1 MYLIV
6 CAEVKDLIK
15 RLCNTLIV
23 YVATTVVTFSLLIT
37 QANPVF
43 LQNNLLSKRL
53 FAYSLLNNFSNVIV
67 GVLLILIGYQIKG
80 NIKLIKK
87 YVYIYVVN
95 LLIFIG
101 LFLWTRSFT
110 IQNLYDVVLPITR
123 NTYPIVLGAI
133 SALLIKDKLKNWF
146 KKYKCSVILC
156 GYAIVFALPS
166 IFNKDIF
173 GIGNG
178 NNAITA
184 FLLVTLGIVFSNV
197 EVDKL
202 HIDKKVI
209 IILSMG
215 VMLNIILAFSMPF
228 ISWRIHGD
236 FSTAYRFNVLTSIS
250 VVAMSIVIFIVG
262 QRLKI
267 NIKIPE
273 YTGLLALLVYSN
285 NFITEKIV
293 NGGIS
298 LKVLLF
304 RSCIIS
310 IVVVVLGWLLARIDE
325 KEHILEKKLSL
336 NNEKTIV
343 PWISETIV
351 KMVNYIKNHKHN
363 LINIVI
369 LYTLAYC
376 SFIFMSPH
384 FTSPHMDG
392 DKYTSIF
399 FFAFFVKQH
408 MMILTLLLYYL
419 IYRFFYGIT
428 NKFWLSS
435 IITYVAVTIAIV
447 ADAIKIYYRSEP
459 ILPTEVTMVSA
470 YGDILEMI
478 PQIILWITII
488 GIIILTGIIIFCEIK
503 FPQEKLNWKSRL
515 LGILLAIVIFG
526 SSTRINHGNSIVN
539 AWLSSYGNEPTF
551 WNQEYGAQYNGAI
564 QQFLNNIDTSIME
577 SNSNYS
583 RKRVNKLVGK
593 YKKQAEK
600 INKGR
605 TNNLSTQTIVFNL
618 SESLANPNRLKEIEL
633 SQNPLSYIDS
643 VKKITTSGLMISSG
657 LGGGTANMEYMTLTG
672 LPVSNFSPTI
682 ATPYTQVVPE
692 SEQTLTINGYFKK
705 STEIYPYNGSFY
717 SRKVVYQKFGFQR
730 FMYLGSK
737 YKIKHKMKIGTNPYL
752 SDETA
757 YQNTLDVINS
767 YKNGQF
773 INLVTMQNHLP
784 YSDYYDNSEDYQV
797 SGDMDDG
804 EKNTI
809 SNYSAG
815 LSYTDKSV
823 QKFIEQID
831 KINKPIT
838 LVFYGDHLPG
848 IYSNI
853 DGNSLEARETD
864 YFIYSNKYAR
874 QHGAKDLKHVK
885 YVSPIDFIALTAEQT
900 NSKVSPYYALL
911 TEIQKELPTIKV
923 YAYNNGKNPVF
934 VNKKGKTIKYK
945 QLTKKQKR
953 LYDDLK
959 LVQYDL
965 TTGNQY
971 LYKTKFFK
979 IK

>member
-1 MYLIV
+1 M
-6 CAEVKDLIK
+6 
-15 RLCNTLIV
+15 
-23 YVATTVVTFSLLIT
+23 
-37 QANPVF
+37 
-43 LQNNLLSKRL
+43 
-53 FAYSLLNNFSNVIV
+53 
-67 GVLLILIGYQIKG
+67 
-80 NIKLIKK
+80 
-87 YVYIYVVN
+87 
-95 LLIFIG
+95 
-101 LFLWTRSFT
+101 
-110 IQNLYDVVLPITR
+110 
-123 NTYPIVLGAI
+123 
-133 SALLIKDKLKNWF
+133 
-146 KKYKCSVILC
+146 
-156 GYAIVFALPS
+156 
-166 IFNKDIF
+166 
-173 GIGNG
+173 
-178 NNAITA
+178 
-184 FLLVTLGIVFSNV
+184 
-197 EVDKL
+197 
-202 HIDKKVI
+202 
-209 IILSMG
+209 SMG
-215 VMLNIILAFSMPF
+215 VILNVVLALSMPY
-228 ISWRIHGD
+228 ISLKAHGD

-250 VVAMSIVIFIVG
+250 VVVMAIVLFIVG

-267 NIKIPE
+267 YVKIPE
-273 YTGLLALLVYSN
+273 YIGLLVLLTYSN
-285 NFITEKIV
+285 NFIIEKIV
-293 NGGIS
+293 NGSIS

-304 RSCIIS
+304 KSCIVS
-310 IVVVVLGWLLARIDE
+310 IIVVVLGWLLAKID
-325 KEHILEKKLSL
+325 KREHILERKLSL
-336 NNEKTIV
+336 NDGKTIV
-343 PWISETIV
+343 PWISETIM
-351 KMVNYIKNHKHN
+351 KMINYIKNHKHN

-435 IITYVAVTIAIV
+435 IITYTAVTIAIV
-447 ADAIKIYYRSEP
+447 ADTIKIYYRSEP

-478 PQIILWITII
+478 PQIILWIAII
-488 GIIILTGIIIFCEIK
+488 GIIILTGVILFCEVK
-503 FPQEKLNWKSRL
+503 FPQEKLSWKPRL
-515 LGILLAIVIFG
+515 LGILLAIVVFG

-564 QQFLNNIDTSIME
+564 QQFLNNIDTNIME
-577 SNSNYS
+577 NNSNYS
-583 RKRVNKLVGK
+583 RKRVNKLVEK

-618 SESLANPNRLKEIEL
+618 SESLANPNRLKEVEL

-643 VKKITTSGLMISSG
+643 VKRNTTSGLMISSG

-682 ATPYTQVVPE
+682 ATPYTQVVPN
-692 SEQTLTINGYFKK
+692 SNQTLTINNYFKK
-705 STEIYPYNGSFY
+705 STAIHPYRGSFY
-717 SRKVVYQKFGFQR
+717 SREVVYKKFGFQK
-730 FMYLGSK
+730 FMYLGGK
-737 YKIKHKMKIGTNPYL
+737 YKLKHKMKIGTNPYL

-757 YQNTLDVINS
+757 YRNTLDVINS

-784 YSDYYDNSEDYQV
+784 YSDYYDNSGDYQV
-797 SGDMDDG
+797 SGDVDDG
-804 EKNTI
+804 EKYNI

-815 LSYTDKSV
+815 LSYTDKAV

-831 KINKPIT
+831 RINKPIT

-874 QHGAKDLKHVK
+874 QHGAKNLKHVK

-953 LYDDLK
+953 LYNDLK

-965 TTGNQY
+965 TAGNQY
-971 LYKTKFFK
+971 LYKTKFFI
-979 IK
+979 IKSIIL

>member
-1 MYLIV
+1 M
-6 CAEVKDLIK
+6 IK
-15 RLCNTLIV
+15 KLCNALVAYVSMVIV
-23 YVATTVVTFSLLIT
+23 IFSLLIA
-37 QANPVF
+37 QANPTF

-87 YVYIYVVN
+87 YIYIYVVN

-110 IQNLYDVVLPITR
+110 IQNLYDAVLPITR
-123 NTYPIVLGAI
+123 NTYPVVLGVI

-146 KKYKCSVILC
+146 KKYKFSVILG
-156 GYAIVFALPS
+156 GYAIVFTLPS

-173 GIGNG
+173 GLGNG
-178 NNAITA
+178 NNIIIA
-184 FLLVTLGIVFSNV
+184 FSLVALGIACSNV
-197 EVDKL
+197 KIDKL

-209 IILSMG
+209 TLMSMG
-215 VMLNIILAFSMPF
+215 VILNVVLALSMPY
-228 ISWRIHGD
+228 ISLKAHGD

-250 VVAMSIVIFIVG
+250 VVVMAIVLFIVG

-267 NIKIPE
+267 YVKIPE
-273 YTGLLALLVYSN
+273 YIGLLVLLTYSN
-285 NFITEKIV
+285 NFIIEKIV
-293 NGGIS
+293 NGSIS

-304 RSCIIS
+304 KSCIVS
-310 IVVVVLGWLLARIDE
+310 IIVVVLGWLLAKID
-325 KEHILEKKLSL
+325 KREHILERKLSL
-336 NNEKTIV
+336 NDGKTIV
-343 PWISETIV
+343 PWISETIM
-351 KMVNYIKNHKHN
+351 KMINYIKNHKHN

-435 IITYVAVTIAIV
+435 IITYTAVTIAIV

-478 PQIILWITII
+478 PQIILWIAII
-488 GIIILTGIIIFCEIK
+488 GIIILTGVIIFCEVK
-503 FPQEKLNWKSRL
+503 FPQEKLSWKPRL
-515 LGILLAIVIFG
+515 LGILLAIVVFG

-564 QQFLNNIDTSIME
+564 QQFLNNIDTNIME
-577 SNSNYS
+577 NNSNYS
-583 RKRVNKLVGK
+583 RKRVNKLVEK

-618 SESLANPNRLKEIEL
+618 SESLANPNRLKEVEL

-643 VKKITTSGLMISSG
+643 VKRNTTSGLMISSG

-682 ATPYTQVVPE
+682 ATPYTQVVPN
-692 SEQTLTINGYFKK
+692 SNQTLTINNYFKK
-705 STEIYPYNGSFY
+705 STAIHPYRGSFY
-717 SRKVVYQKFGFQR
+717 SREVVYKKFGFQK
-730 FMYLGSK
+730 FMYLGGK
-737 YKIKHKMKIGTNPYL
+737 YKLKHKMKIGTNPYL

-757 YQNTLDVINS
+757 YRNTLDVINS

-784 YSDYYDNSEDYQV
+784 YSDYYDNSGDYQV
-797 SGDMDDG
+797 SGDVDDG
-804 EKNTI
+804 EKYNI

-815 LSYTDKSV
+815 LSYTDKAV

-831 KINKPIT
+831 RINKPIT

-874 QHGAKDLKHVK
+874 QHGAKNLKHVK

-953 LYDDLK
+953 LYNDLK

-965 TTGNQY
+965 TAGNQY
-971 LYKTKFFK
+971 LYKTKFFI
-979 IK
+979 IKSVIL

>member
-1 MYLIV
+1 M
-6 CAEVKDLIK
+6 IK
-15 RLCNTLIV
+15 KLCNALVAYVSMVIV
-23 YVATTVVTFSLLIT
+23 IFSLLIA
-37 QANPVF
+37 QANPTF

-87 YVYIYVVN
+87 YIYIYVVN

-110 IQNLYDVVLPITR
+110 IQNLYDAVLPITR
-123 NTYPIVLGAI
+123 NTYPVVLGVI

-146 KKYKCSVILC
+146 KKYKFSVILG
-156 GYAIVFALPS
+156 GYAIVFTLPS

-173 GIGNG
+173 GLGNG
-178 NNAITA
+178 NNIIIA
-184 FLLVTLGIVFSNV
+184 FSLVALGIACSNV
-197 EVDKL
+197 KIDKL

-209 IILSMG
+209 TLMSMG
-215 VMLNIILAFSMPF
+215 VILNVVLALSMPY
-228 ISWRIHGD
+228 ISLKAHGD

-250 VVAMSIVIFIVG
+250 VVVMAIVLFIVG

-267 NIKIPE
+267 YVKIPE
-273 YTGLLALLVYSN
+273 YIGLLVLLTYSN
-285 NFITEKIV
+285 NFIIEKIV
-293 NGGIS
+293 NGSIS

-304 RSCIIS
+304 KSCIVS
-310 IVVVVLGWLLARIDE
+310 IIVVVLGWLLAKID
-325 KEHILEKKLSL
+325 KREHILERKLSL
-336 NNEKTIV
+336 NDGKTIV
-343 PWISETIV
+343 PWISETIM
-351 KMVNYIKNHKHN
+351 KMINYIKNHKHN

-435 IITYVAVTIAIV
+435 IITYTAVTIAIV

-478 PQIILWITII
+478 PQIILWIAII
-488 GIIILTGIIIFCEIK
+488 GIIILTGVILFCEVK
-503 FPQEKLNWKSRL
+503 FPQEKLSWKPRL
-515 LGILLAIVIFG
+515 LGILLAIVVFG

-564 QQFLNNIDTSIME
+564 QQFLNNIDTNIME
-577 SNSNYS
+577 NNSNYS
-583 RKRVNKLVGK
+583 RKRVNKLVEK

-618 SESLANPNRLKEIEL
+618 SESLANPNRLKEVEL

-643 VKKITTSGLMISSG
+643 VKRNTTSGLMISSG

-682 ATPYTQVVPE
+682 ATPYTQVVPN
-692 SEQTLTINGYFKK
+692 SNQTLTINNYFKK
-705 STEIYPYNGSFY
+705 STAIHPYRGSFY
-717 SRKVVYQKFGFQR
+717 SREVVYKKFGFQK
-730 FMYLGSK
+730 FMYLGGK
-737 YKIKHKMKIGTNPYL
+737 YKLKHKMKIGTNPYL

-757 YQNTLDVINS
+757 YRNTLDVINS

-773 INLVTMQNHLP
+773 INLVTMQNHLS
-784 YSDYYDNSEDYQV
+784 YSDYYDNSGDYQV
-797 SGDMDDG
+797 SGDVDDG
-804 EKNTI
+804 EKYNI

-815 LSYTDKSV
+815 LSYTDKAV

-831 KINKPIT
+831 RINKPIT

-874 QHGAKDLKHVK
+874 QHGAKNLKHVK

-953 LYDDLK
+953 LYNDLK

-965 TTGNQY
+965 TAGNQY
-971 LYKTKFFK
+971 LYKTKFFI
-979 IK
+979 IKSVIL

>member
-1 MYLIV
+1 M
-6 CAEVKDLIK
+6 IK
-15 RLCNTLIV
+15 KLCNALVAYVSMVIV
-23 YVATTVVTFSLLIT
+23 IFSLLIA
-37 QANPVF
+37 QANPTF

-53 FAYSLLNNFSNVIV
+53 FVYSLLNNFSNVIV

-87 YVYIYVVN
+87 YIYIYVVN

-110 IQNLYDVVLPITR
+110 IQNLYDAVLPITR
-123 NTYPIVLGAI
+123 NTYPVVLGVI

-146 KKYKCSVILC
+146 KKYKFSVILG
-156 GYAIVFALPS
+156 GYAIVFTLPS

-173 GIGNG
+173 GLGNG
-178 NNAITA
+178 NNIIIA
-184 FLLVTLGIVFSNV
+184 FSLVALGIACSNV
-197 EVDKL
+197 KIDKL
-202 HIDKKVI
+202 HIDKKI
-209 IILSMG
+209 ITLMSMG
-215 VMLNIILAFSMPF
+215 VILNVVLALSMPY
-228 ISWRIHGD
+228 ISLKAHGD

-250 VVAMSIVIFIVG
+250 VVVMAIVLFIVG

-267 NIKIPE
+267 YVKTPE
-273 YTGLLALLVYSN
+273 YIGLLVLLTYSN
-285 NFITEKIV
+285 NFIIEKIV
-293 NGGIS
+293 NGSIS

-304 RSCIIS
+304 KSCIVS
-310 IVVVVLGWLLARIDE
+310 IIVVVLGWLLAKID
-325 KEHILEKKLSL
+325 KREHILERKLSL
-336 NNEKTIV
+336 NDGKTIV
-343 PWISETIV
+343 PWISETIM
-351 KMVNYIKNHKHN
+351 KMINYIKNHKHN

-435 IITYVAVTIAIV
+435 IITYTAVTIAIV

-478 PQIILWITII
+478 PQIILWIAII
-488 GIIILTGIIIFCEIK
+488 GIIILTGVILFCEVK
-503 FPQEKLNWKSRL
+503 FPQEKLSWKPRL
-515 LGILLAIVIFG
+515 LGILLAIVVFG

-564 QQFLNNIDTSIME
+564 QQFLNNIDTNIME
-577 SNSNYS
+577 NNSNYS
-583 RKRVNKLVGK
+583 RKRVNKLVEK

-618 SESLANPNRLKEIEL
+618 SESLANPNRLKEVEL

-643 VKKITTSGLMISSG
+643 VKRNTTSGLMISSG

-682 ATPYTQVVPE
+682 ATPYTQVVPN
-692 SEQTLTINGYFKK
+692 SNQTLTINNYFKK
-705 STEIYPYNGSFY
+705 STAIHPYRGSFY
-717 SRKVVYQKFGFQR
+717 SREVVYKKFGFQK
-730 FMYLGSK
+730 FMYLGGN
-737 YKIKHKMKIGTNPYL
+737 YKLKHKMKIGTNPYL

-757 YQNTLDVINS
+757 YRNTLDVINS

-784 YSDYYDNSEDYQV
+784 YSDYYDNSGDYQV
-797 SGDMDDG
+797 SGDVDDG
-804 EKNTI
+804 EKYNI

-815 LSYTDKSV
+815 LSYTDKAV

-831 KINKPIT
+831 RINKPIT

-874 QHGAKDLKHVK
+874 QHGAKNLKHVK

-953 LYDDLK
+953 LYNDLK

-965 TTGNQY
+965 TARNQY
-971 LYKTKFFK
+971 LYKTKFFNVNK
-979 IK
+979 

>member
-1 MYLIV
+1 MYD
-6 CAEVKDLIK
+6 A
-15 RLCNTLIV
+15 
-23 YVATTVVTFSLLIT
+23 
-37 QANPVF
+37 
-43 LQNNLLSKRL
+43 
-53 FAYSLLNNFSNVIV
+53 
-67 GVLLILIGYQIKG
+67 
-80 NIKLIKK
+80 
-87 YVYIYVVN
+87 
-95 LLIFIG
+95 
-101 LFLWTRSFT
+101 
-110 IQNLYDVVLPITR
+110 VLPITR
-123 NTYPIVLGAI
+123 NTYPVVLGVI

-146 KKYKCSVILC
+146 KKYKFSVILG
-156 GYAIVFALPS
+156 GYAIVFTLPS

-173 GIGNG
+173 GLGNG
-178 NNAITA
+178 NNIIIA
-184 FLLVTLGIVFSNV
+184 FSLVALGIACSNV
-197 EVDKL
+197 KIDKL
-202 HIDKKVI
+202 NIDKKVI
-209 IILSMG
+209 TLMSMG
-215 VMLNIILAFSMPF
+215 VILNVVLALSMPY
-228 ISWRIHGD
+228 ISLKAHGD

-250 VVAMSIVIFIVG
+250 VVVMAIVLFIVG

-267 NIKIPE
+267 YVKTPE
-273 YTGLLALLVYSN
+273 YIGLLVLLTYSN
-285 NFITEKIV
+285 NFIIEKIV
-293 NGGIS
+293 NGSIS

-304 RSCIIS
+304 KSCIVS
-310 IVVVVLGWLLARIDE
+310 IIVVVLGWLLAKID
-325 KEHILEKKLSL
+325 KREHILERKLSL
-336 NNEKTIV
+336 NDGKTIV
-343 PWISETIV
+343 PWISETIM
-351 KMVNYIKNHKHN
+351 KMINYIKNHKHN

-435 IITYVAVTIAIV
+435 IITYTAVTIAIV

-478 PQIILWITII
+478 PQIILWIAII
-488 GIIILTGIIIFCEIK
+488 GIIILTGVIIFCEVK
-503 FPQEKLNWKSRL
+503 FPQEKLSWKPRL
-515 LGILLAIVIFG
+515 LGILLAIVVFG

-564 QQFLNNIDTSIME
+564 QQFLNNIDTNIME
-577 SNSNYS
+577 NNSNYS
-583 RKRVNKLVGK
+583 RKRVNKLVEK

-618 SESLANPNRLKEIEL
+618 SESLANPNRLKEVEL

-643 VKKITTSGLMISSG
+643 VKRNTTSGLMISSG

-682 ATPYTQVVPE
+682 ATPYTQVVPN
-692 SEQTLTINGYFKK
+692 SNQTLTINNYFKK
-705 STEIYPYNGSFY
+705 STAIHPYRGSFY
-717 SRKVVYQKFGFQR
+717 SREVVYKKFGFQK
-730 FMYLGSK
+730 FMYLGGK
-737 YKIKHKMKIGTNPYL
+737 YKLKHKMKIGTNPYL

-757 YQNTLDVINS
+757 YRNTLDVINS

-784 YSDYYDNSEDYQV
+784 YSDYYDNSGDYQV
-797 SGDMDDG
+797 SGDVDDG
-804 EKNTI
+804 EKYNI

-815 LSYTDKSV
+815 LSYTDKAV

-831 KINKPIT
+831 RINKPIT

-848 IYSNI
+848 I
-853 DGNSLEARETD
+853 
-864 YFIYSNKYAR
+864 
-874 QHGAKDLKHVK
+874 
-885 YVSPIDFIALTAEQT
+885 
-900 NSKVSPYYALL
+900 
-911 TEIQKELPTIKV
+911 
-923 YAYNNGKNPVF
+923 
-934 VNKKGKTIKYK
+934 
-945 QLTKKQKR
+945 
-953 LYDDLK
+953 
-959 LVQYDL
+959 
-965 TTGNQY
+965 
-971 LYKTKFFK
+971 
-979 IK
+979 

>member
-1 MYLIV
+1 M
-6 CAEVKDLIK
+6 
-15 RLCNTLIV
+15 
-23 YVATTVVTFSLLIT
+23 
-37 QANPVF
+37 
-43 LQNNLLSKRL
+43 
-53 FAYSLLNNFSNVIV
+53 
-67 GVLLILIGYQIKG
+67 
-80 NIKLIKK
+80 
-87 YVYIYVVN
+87 
-95 LLIFIG
+95 
-101 LFLWTRSFT
+101 WTRSFT
-110 IQNLYDVVLPITR
+110 IQNLYDAVLPITR
-123 NTYPIVLGAI
+123 NTYPVVLGVI

-146 KKYKCSVILC
+146 KKYKFSVILG
-156 GYAIVFALPS
+156 GYAIVFTLPS

-173 GIGNG
+173 GLGNG
-178 NNAITA
+178 NNIITA
-184 FLLVTLGIVFSNV
+184 FSLVALGIACSNV
-197 EVDKL
+197 KIDKL

-209 IILSMG
+209 TLMSMG
-215 VMLNIILAFSMPF
+215 VILNVVLALSMPY
-228 ISWRIHGD
+228 ISLKAHGD

-250 VVAMSIVIFIVG
+250 VVVMAIVLFIVG

-267 NIKIPE
+267 YVKTPE
-273 YTGLLALLVYSN
+273 YIGLLVLLTYSN
-285 NFITEKIV
+285 NFIIEKIV
-293 NGGIS
+293 NGSIS

-304 RSCIIS
+304 KSCTVSIIA
-310 IVVVVLGWLLARIDE
+310 VVLGWLLAKID
-325 KEHILEKKLSL
+325 KREHILERKLSL
-336 NNEKTIV
+336 NDGKTIV
-343 PWISETIV
+343 PWISETIM
-351 KMVNYIKNHKHN
+351 KMINYIKNHKHN
-363 LINIVI
+363 LMNIVI

-435 IITYVAVTIAIV
+435 IITYTAVTIAIV

-478 PQIILWITII
+478 PQIILWIAII
-488 GIIILTGIIIFCEIK
+488 GIIILTGVIIFCEVK
-503 FPQEKLNWKSRL
+503 FPQEKLSWKPRL
-515 LGILLAIVIFG
+515 LGILLAIVVFG

-564 QQFLNNIDTSIME
+564 QQFLNNIDTNIME
-577 SNSNYS
+577 NNSNYS
-583 RKRVNKLVGK
+583 RKRVNKLVEK

-618 SESLANPNRLKEIEL
+618 SESLANPNRLKEVEL

-643 VKKITTSGLMISSG
+643 VKRNTTSGLMISSG

-682 ATPYTQVVPE
+682 ATPYTQVVPN
-692 SEQTLTINGYFKK
+692 SNQTLTINNYFKK
-705 STEIYPYNGSFY
+705 STAIHPYRGSFY
-717 SRKVVYQKFGFQR
+717 SREVVYKKFGFQK
-730 FMYLGSK
+730 FMYLGGK
-737 YKIKHKMKIGTNPYL
+737 YKLKHKMKIGTNPYL

-757 YQNTLDVINS
+757 YRNTLDVINS

-784 YSDYYDNSEDYQV
+784 YSDYYDNSGDYQV
-797 SGDMDDG
+797 SGNMDDD
-804 EKNTI
+804 EKNNI

-815 LSYTDKSV
+815 ISYTDKAV

-831 KINKPIT
+831 EIDKSIT
-838 LVFYGDHLPG
+838 VVFYGDHLPG

-874 QHGAKDLKHVK
+874 QHGAKNLKHVK

-953 LYDDLK
+953 LYNDLK

-965 TTGNQY
+965 TAGNQY
-971 LYKTKFFK
+971 LYKTKFFNVNK
-979 IK
+979 

>member
-1 MYLIV
+1 M
-6 CAEVKDLIK
+6 IK

-110 IQNLYDVVLPITR
+110 IQNLYDAVLPITR
-123 NTYPIVLGAI
+123 NTCPIVLGAI

-250 VVAMSIVIFIVG
+250 VVAMSVVIFIVG
-262 QRLKI
+262 QRLKL

-273 YTGLLALLVYSN
+273 YTGLLVLLAYSN
-285 NFITEKIV
+285 NFIVEKTV
-293 NGGIS
+293 NGSTS

-304 RSCIIS
+304 KSCIVSI
-310 IVVVVLGWLLARIDE
+310 IVVALGWLLSKID
-325 KEHILEKKLSL
+325 KKDLALEKSL
-336 NNEKTIV
+336 LLDDSKSINACARSLKPYIVANIKKYRFSVMNIIILYILAYMSFILMSPDFSAPHLGKDHTNIFFYTFFVRQHMLILNTILFYLLYRFIYGIIGRF
-343 PWISETIV
+343 WIS
-351 KMVNYIKNHKHN
+351 
-363 LINIVI
+363 VI
-369 LYTLAYC
+369 L
-376 SFIFMSPH
+376 
-384 FTSPHMDG
+384 
-392 DKYTSIF
+392 
-399 FFAFFVKQH
+399 
-408 MMILTLLLYYL
+408 
-419 IYRFFYGIT
+419 
-428 NKFWLSS
+428 N
-435 IITYVAVTIAIV
+435 YVVIAVAIV
-447 ADAIKIYYRSEP
+447 ADAIKIHYRTEP
-459 ILPTEVTMVSA
+459 ILPAEVTMVSA
-470 YGDILEMI
+470 YGDILSMV
-478 PQIILWITII
+478 PQFILWIT
-488 GIIILTGIIIFCEIK
+488 
-503 FPQEKLNWKSRL
+503 
-515 LGILLAIVIFG
+515 AIVIITLICIIIYCERRLPQNRVKWKFRVLGIALAVLVYG
-526 SSTRINHGNSIVN
+526 SSTRINHGGSIVGDFLN
-539 AWLSSYGNEPTF
+539 SYGNLPTF
-551 WNQEYGAQYNGAI
+551 ENQEQGAQQNGAL
-564 QQFLNNIDTSIME
+564 QQFLNNIDVTIMKKE
-577 SNSNYS
+577 TDYS
-583 RKRVNKLVGK
+583 KKKVDKLARKYSKL
-593 YKKQAEK
+593 ANE
-600 INKGR
+600 INVTR
-605 TNNLSTQTIVFNL
+605 DNNLSTQTVIFNL

-633 SQNPLSYIDS
+633 SQDPLSYIDS
-643 VKKITTSGLMISSG
+643 VKENTTSGLMISSG

-692 SEQTLTINGYFKK
+692 SKQTLTINRYFKK
-705 STEIYPYNGSFY
+705 STAIHPYNGSFY
-717 SRKVVYQKFGFQR
+717 SRKAVYQKFGFQR

-737 YKIKHKMKIGTNPYL
+737 YKINHKMKIGSNPYL

-757 YQNTLDVINS
+757 YRNTLDVINS

-784 YSDYYDNSEDYQV
+784 YSDYYDNSEDYQI
-797 SGDMDDG
+797 SGDMDDN
-804 EKNTI
+804 EKNII

-815 LSYTDKSV
+815 LSYTDKAV

-831 KINKPIT
+831 KINKSIT

-848 IYSNI
+848 IYSNV
-853 DGNSLEARETD
+853 DENTLEARETD

-874 QHGAKDLKHVK
+874 QHGAKNLKHVK
-885 YVSPIDFIALTAEQT
+885 YVSLM
-900 NSKVSPYYALL
+900 
-911 TEIQKELPTIKV
+911 
-923 YAYNNGKNPVF
+923 
-934 VNKKGKTIKYK
+934 
-945 QLTKKQKR
+945 
-953 LYDDLK
+953 K
-959 LVQYDL
+959 LGRKLGILIPRGMPSSY
-965 TTGNQY
+965 
-971 LYKTKFFK
+971 
-979 IK
+979 

>member
-1 MYLIV
+1 MI
-6 CAEVKDLIK
+6 C
-15 RLCNTLIV
+15 
-23 YVATTVVTFSLLIT
+23 VAMVIVTFSLLIA
-37 QANPVF
+37 QANPTF
-43 LQNNLLSKRL
+43 LQSNLLSKRL
-53 FAYSLLNNFSNVIV
+53 FAYSLLNNFSNVII

-110 IQNLYDVVLPITR
+110 IQNLYDAVLPITR
-123 NTYPIVLGAI
+123 NTYPVVLGAI

-146 KKYKCSVILC
+146 KKYKFSVILG
-156 GYAIVFALPS
+156 GYAIVFTLPS

-173 GIGNG
+173 GLGNG
-178 NNAITA
+178 NNIITA
-184 FLLVTLGIVFSNV
+184 FSLVSLGIACSNV
-197 EVDKL
+197 EINKL
-202 HIDKKVI
+202 HIDKKAITLMSIGI
-209 IILSMG
+209 IVNVVLALSM
-215 VMLNIILAFSMPF
+215 PY
-228 ISWRIHGD
+228 ISLKVHGD

-267 NIKIPE
+267 NIEISE

-285 NFITEKIV
+285 NFIIEKIV

-304 RSCIIS
+304 KSCIVS
-310 IVVVVLGWLLARIDE
+310 IIVVVLGWLLVKIDE
-325 KEHILEKKLSL
+325 REYILEKKLSL

-363 LINIVI
+363 LMNIVI

-435 IITYVAVTIAIV
+435 IITYTAVTIAIV

-478 PQIILWITII
+478 PQIILWIAII
-488 GIIILTGIIIFCEIK
+488 GIIILTGVIIFCEIK
-503 FPQEKLNWKSRL
+503 FPQEKLSWKPRL
-515 LGILLAIVIFG
+515 LGILLAIVVFA
-526 SSTRINHGNSIVN
+526 SSTQINHGNSIVN

-682 ATPYTQVVPE
+682 ATPYTQVVPK
-692 SEQTLTINGYFKK
+692 SNQTLTISNYFKK
-705 STEIYPYNGSFY
+705 STAIHPYRGSFY
-717 SRKVVYQKFGFQR
+717 SREVVYKKFGFQK

-737 YKIKHKMKIGTNPYL
+737 YKINHKMKIGTNPYL

-797 SGDMDDG
+797 SGDVDDG

-815 LSYTDKSV
+815 LSYTDKAV

-831 KINKPIT
+831 QINKAIT

-874 QHGAKDLKHVK
+874 QHGAKNLKHVK

-934 VNKKGKTIKYK
+934 VDKKGKTIKYK
-945 QLTKKQKR
+945 QLTRKQKR
-953 LYDDLK
+953 LYNDLK

-971 LYKTKFFK
+971 LYKTKFFNVVK
-979 IK
+979 

>member
-1 MYLIV
+1 M
-6 CAEVKDLIK
+6 IK
-15 RLCNTLIV
+15 KLCNALVAYVSMVIV
-23 YVATTVVTFSLLIT
+23 IFSLLIA
-37 QANPVF
+37 QANPTF

-87 YVYIYVVN
+87 YIYIYVVN

-110 IQNLYDVVLPITR
+110 IQNLYDAVLPITR
-123 NTYPIVLGAI
+123 NTYPVVLGVI

-146 KKYKCSVILC
+146 KKYKFSVILG
-156 GYAIVFALPS
+156 GYAIVFTLPS

-173 GIGNG
+173 GLGNG
-178 NNAITA
+178 NNIIIA
-184 FLLVTLGIVFSNV
+184 FSLVALGIACSNV
-197 EVDKL
+197 KIDKL
-202 HIDKKVI
+202 NIDKKVI
-209 IILSMG
+209 TLMSMG
-215 VMLNIILAFSMPF
+215 VILNVVLALSMPY
-228 ISWRIHGD
+228 ISLKAHGD

-250 VVAMSIVIFIVG
+250 VVVMAIVLFIVG

-267 NIKIPE
+267 YVKTPE
-273 YTGLLALLVYSN
+273 YIGLLVLLTYSN
-285 NFITEKIV
+285 NFIIEKIV
-293 NGGIS
+293 NGSIS

-304 RSCIIS
+304 KSCIVS
-310 IVVVVLGWLLARIDE
+310 IIVVVLGWLLAKID
-325 KEHILEKKLSL
+325 KREHILERKLSL
-336 NNEKTIV
+336 NDGKTIV
-343 PWISETIV
+343 PWISETIM
-351 KMVNYIKNHKHN
+351 KMINYIKNHKHN

-435 IITYVAVTIAIV
+435 IITYTAVTIAIV

-478 PQIILWITII
+478 PQIILWIAII
-488 GIIILTGIIIFCEIK
+488 GIIILTGVIIFCEVK
-503 FPQEKLNWKSRL
+503 FPQEKLSWKPRL
-515 LGILLAIVIFG
+515 LGILLAIVVFG

-564 QQFLNNIDTSIME
+564 QQFLNNIDTNIME
-577 SNSNYS
+577 NNSNYS
-583 RKRVNKLVGK
+583 RKRVNKLVEK

-618 SESLANPNRLKEIEL
+618 SESLANPNRLKEVEL

-643 VKKITTSGLMISSG
+643 VKRNTTSGLMISLG

-682 ATPYTQVVPE
+682 ATPYTQVVPN
-692 SEQTLTINGYFKK
+692 SNQTLTINNYFKK
-705 STEIYPYNGSFY
+705 STAIHPYRGSFY
-717 SRKVVYQKFGFQR
+717 SREVVYKKFGFQK
-730 FMYLGSK
+730 FMYLGGK
-737 YKIKHKMKIGTNPYL
+737 YKLKHKMKIETNPYL

-757 YQNTLDVINS
+757 YRNTLDVINS

-784 YSDYYDNSEDYQV
+784 YSDYYDNSGDYQV
-797 SGDMDDG
+797 SGDVDDG
-804 EKNTI
+804 EKYNI

-815 LSYTDKSV
+815 LSYTDKAV

-831 KINKPIT
+831 RINKPIT

-848 IYSNI
+848 I
-853 DGNSLEARETD
+853 
-864 YFIYSNKYAR
+864 
-874 QHGAKDLKHVK
+874 
-885 YVSPIDFIALTAEQT
+885 
-900 NSKVSPYYALL
+900 
-911 TEIQKELPTIKV
+911 
-923 YAYNNGKNPVF
+923 
-934 VNKKGKTIKYK
+934 
-945 QLTKKQKR
+945 
-953 LYDDLK
+953 
-959 LVQYDL
+959 
-965 TTGNQY
+965 
-971 LYKTKFFK
+971 
-979 IK
+979 

>member
-1 MYLIV
+1 M
-6 CAEVKDLIK
+6 IK
-15 RLCNTLIV
+15 KLCNALVAYVSMVIV
-23 YVATTVVTFSLLIT
+23 IFSLLIA
-37 QANPVF
+37 QANPTF

-87 YVYIYVVN
+87 YIYIYVVN

-110 IQNLYDVVLPITR
+110 IQNLYDAVLPITR
-123 NTYPIVLGAI
+123 NTYPVVLGVI

-146 KKYKCSVILC
+146 KKYKFSVILG
-156 GYAIVFALPS
+156 GYAIVFTLPS

-173 GIGNG
+173 GLGNG
-178 NNAITA
+178 NNIIIA
-184 FLLVTLGIVFSNV
+184 FSLVALGIACSNV
-197 EVDKL
+197 KIDKL

-209 IILSMG
+209 TLMSMG
-215 VMLNIILAFSMPF
+215 VILNVVLALSMPY
-228 ISWRIHGD
+228 ISLKAHGD

-250 VVAMSIVIFIVG
+250 VVVMAIVLFIVG

-267 NIKIPE
+267 YVKTPE
-273 YTGLLALLVYSN
+273 YIGLLVLLTYSN
-285 NFITEKIV
+285 NFIIEKIV
-293 NGGIS
+293 NGSIS

-304 RSCIIS
+304 KSCIVS
-310 IVVVVLGWLLARIDE
+310 IIVVVLGWLLAKID
-325 KEHILEKKLSL
+325 KREHILERKLSL
-336 NNEKTIV
+336 NDGKTIV
-343 PWISETIV
+343 PWISETIM
-351 KMVNYIKNHKHN
+351 KMINYIKNHKHN

-369 LYTLAYC
+369 LYTLTYC

-435 IITYVAVTIAIV
+435 IITYTAVTIAIV

-478 PQIILWITII
+478 PQIILWIAII
-488 GIIILTGIIIFCEIK
+488 GIIILTGVILFCEVK
-503 FPQEKLNWKSRL
+503 FPQEKLSWKPRL
-515 LGILLAIVIFG
+515 LGILLAIVVFG

-564 QQFLNNIDTSIME
+564 QQFLNNIDTNIME
-577 SNSNYS
+577 NNSNYS
-583 RKRVNKLVGK
+583 RKRVNKLVEK

-618 SESLANPNRLKEIEL
+618 SESLANPNRLKEVEL

-643 VKKITTSGLMISSG
+643 VKRNTTSGLMISSG

-682 ATPYTQVVPE
+682 ATPYTQVVPN
-692 SEQTLTINGYFKK
+692 SNQTLTINNYFKK
-705 STEIYPYNGSFY
+705 STAIHPYRGSFY
-717 SRKVVYQKFGFQR
+717 SREVVYKKFGFQK
-730 FMYLGSK
+730 FMYLGGK
-737 YKIKHKMKIGTNPYL
+737 YKLKHKMKIGTNPYL

-757 YQNTLDVINS
+757 YRNTLDVINS

-784 YSDYYDNSEDYQV
+784 YSDYYDNSGDYQV
-797 SGDMDDG
+797 SGDVDDG
-804 EKNTI
+804 EKYNI

-815 LSYTDKSV
+815 LSYTDKAV

-831 KINKPIT
+831 RINKPIT

-874 QHGAKDLKHVK
+874 QHGAKNLKHVK

-953 LYDDLK
+953 LYNDLK

-965 TTGNQY
+965 TAGNQY
-971 LYKTKFFK
+971 LYKTKFFNVNK
-979 IK
+979 

>member
-1 MYLIV
+1 M
-6 CAEVKDLIK
+6 IK
-15 RLCNTLIV
+15 KLCNALMV
-23 YVATTVVTFSLLIT
+23 YVAMAMVTFSLLIT
-37 QANPVF
+37 QANPAF

-53 FAYSLLNNFSNVIV
+53 FAYSLLSNFSNVIV

-87 YVYIYVVN
+87 YIYIYVVN

-110 IQNLYDVVLPITR
+110 TQNLYDAVLPITR
-123 NTYPIVLGAI
+123 NTYPVVLGAI

-146 KKYKCSVILC
+146 KKYKFSVILG
-156 GYAIVFALPS
+156 GYAIAFTLPS
-166 IFNKDIF
+166 LFNKDIL
-173 GIGNG
+173 GLGNG
-178 NNAITA
+178 NNIITA
-184 FLLVTLGIVFSNV
+184 FSLVALGIACSNV
-197 EVDKL
+197 ETDKL
-202 HIDKKVI
+202 HIDKKAITLMSIGI
-209 IILSMG
+209 IVNVVLALSM
-215 VMLNIILAFSMPF
+215 PY
-228 ISWRIHGD
+228 ISLKAHGD

-250 VVAMSIVIFIVG
+250 VVAVSIVIFIVG

-705 STEIYPYNGSFY
+705 STAIHPYNGSFY

-953 LYDDLK
+953 LYNDLK

-965 TTGNQY
+965 TAGNQY
-971 LYKTKFFK
+971 LYKTKFFI
-979 IK
+979 IKSVIL

>member
-1 MYLIV
+1 M
-6 CAEVKDLIK
+6 IK
-15 RLCNTLIV
+15 KLCNALVAYVSMVIV
-23 YVATTVVTFSLLIT
+23 IFSLLIA
-37 QANPVF
+37 QANPTF

-87 YVYIYVVN
+87 YIYIYVVN

-110 IQNLYDVVLPITR
+110 IQNLYDAVLPITR
-123 NTYPIVLGAI
+123 NTYPVVLGVI

-146 KKYKCSVILC
+146 KKYKFSVILG
-156 GYAIVFALPS
+156 GYAIVFTLPS

-173 GIGNG
+173 GLGNG
-178 NNAITA
+178 NNIIIA
-184 FLLVTLGIVFSNV
+184 FSLVALGIACSNV
-197 EVDKL
+197 KIDKL

-209 IILSMG
+209 TLMSMG
-215 VMLNIILAFSMPF
+215 VILNVVLALSMPY
-228 ISWRIHGD
+228 ISLKAHGD

-250 VVAMSIVIFIVG
+250 VVVMAIVLFIVG

-267 NIKIPE
+267 YVKIPE
-273 YTGLLALLVYSN
+273 YIGLLVLLTYSN
-285 NFITEKIV
+285 NFIIEKIV
-293 NGGIS
+293 NGSIS

-304 RSCIIS
+304 KSCIVS
-310 IVVVVLGWLLARIDE
+310 IIVVVLGWLLAKID
-325 KEHILEKKLSL
+325 KREHILERKLSL
-336 NNEKTIV
+336 NDGKTIV
-343 PWISETIV
+343 PWISETIM
-351 KMVNYIKNHKHN
+351 KMINYIKNHKHN

-435 IITYVAVTIAIV
+435 IITYTAVTIAIV

-478 PQIILWITII
+478 PQIILWIAII
-488 GIIILTGIIIFCEIK
+488 GIIILTGVILFCEVK
-503 FPQEKLNWKSRL
+503 FPQEKLSWKPRL
-515 LGILLAIVIFG
+515 LGILLAIVVFG

-564 QQFLNNIDTSIME
+564 QQFLNNIDTNIME
-577 SNSNYS
+577 NNSNYS
-583 RKRVNKLVGK
+583 RKRVNKLVEK

-618 SESLANPNRLKEIEL
+618 SESLANPNRLKEVEL

-643 VKKITTSGLMISSG
+643 VKRNTTSGLMISSG

-682 ATPYTQVVPE
+682 ATPYTQVVPN
-692 SEQTLTINGYFKK
+692 SNQTLTINNYFKK
-705 STEIYPYNGSFY
+705 STAIHPYRGSFY
-717 SRKVVYQKFGFQR
+717 SREVVYKKFGFQK
-730 FMYLGSK
+730 FMYLGGK
-737 YKIKHKMKIGTNPYL
+737 YKLKHKMKIGTNPYL

-757 YQNTLDVINS
+757 Y
-767 YKNGQF
+767 
-773 INLVTMQNHLP
+773 
-784 YSDYYDNSEDYQV
+784 
-797 SGDMDDG
+797 
-804 EKNTI
+804 
-809 SNYSAG
+809 
-815 LSYTDKSV
+815 
-823 QKFIEQID
+823 
-831 KINKPIT
+831 
-838 LVFYGDHLPG
+838 
-848 IYSNI
+848 
-853 DGNSLEARETD
+853 
-864 YFIYSNKYAR
+864 
-874 QHGAKDLKHVK
+874 
-885 YVSPIDFIALTAEQT
+885 
-900 NSKVSPYYALL
+900 
-911 TEIQKELPTIKV
+911 
-923 YAYNNGKNPVF
+923 
-934 VNKKGKTIKYK
+934 
-945 QLTKKQKR
+945 
-953 LYDDLK
+953 
-959 LVQYDL
+959 
-965 TTGNQY
+965 
-971 LYKTKFFK
+971 
-979 IK
+979 

>member
-1 MYLIV
+1 M
-6 CAEVKDLIK
+6 
-15 RLCNTLIV
+15 
-23 YVATTVVTFSLLIT
+23 
-37 QANPVF
+37 
-43 LQNNLLSKRL
+43 
-53 FAYSLLNNFSNVIV
+53 
-67 GVLLILIGYQIKG
+67 
-80 NIKLIKK
+80 
-87 YVYIYVVN
+87 
-95 LLIFIG
+95 
-101 LFLWTRSFT
+101 
-110 IQNLYDVVLPITR
+110 
-123 NTYPIVLGAI
+123 
-133 SALLIKDKLKNWF
+133 
-146 KKYKCSVILC
+146 
-156 GYAIVFALPS
+156 
-166 IFNKDIF
+166 
-173 GIGNG
+173 
-178 NNAITA
+178 
-184 FLLVTLGIVFSNV
+184 
-197 EVDKL
+197 
-202 HIDKKVI
+202 
-209 IILSMG
+209 SMG
-215 VMLNIILAFSMPF
+215 VILNVVLALSMPY
-228 ISWRIHGD
+228 ISLKAHGD

-250 VVAMSIVIFIVG
+250 VVVMAIVLFIVG

-267 NIKIPE
+267 YVKIPE
-273 YTGLLALLVYSN
+273 YIGLLVLLTYSN
-285 NFITEKIV
+285 NFIIEKIV
-293 NGGIS
+293 NGSIS

-304 RSCIIS
+304 KSCIVS
-310 IVVVVLGWLLARIDE
+310 IIVVVLGWLLAKID
-325 KEHILEKKLSL
+325 KREHILERKLSL
-336 NNEKTIV
+336 NDGKTIV
-343 PWISETIV
+343 PWISETIM
-351 KMVNYIKNHKHN
+351 KMINYIKNHKHN

-435 IITYVAVTIAIV
+435 IITYTAVTIAIV

-478 PQIILWITII
+478 PQIILWIAII
-488 GIIILTGIIIFCEIK
+488 GIIILTGVILFCEVK
-503 FPQEKLNWKSRL
+503 FPQEKLSWKPRL
-515 LGILLAIVIFG
+515 LGILLAIVVFG

-564 QQFLNNIDTSIME
+564 QQFLNNIDTNIME
-577 SNSNYS
+577 NNSNYS
-583 RKRVNKLVGK
+583 RKRVNKLVEK

-618 SESLANPNRLKEIEL
+618 SESLANPNRLKEVEL

-643 VKKITTSGLMISSG
+643 VKRNTTSGLMISSG

-682 ATPYTQVVPE
+682 ATPYTQVVPN
-692 SEQTLTINGYFKK
+692 SNQTLTINNYFKK
-705 STEIYPYNGSFY
+705 STAIHPYRGSFY
-717 SRKVVYQKFGFQR
+717 SREVVYKKFGFQK
-730 FMYLGSK
+730 FMYLGGK
-737 YKIKHKMKIGTNPYL
+737 YKLKHKMKIGTNPYL

-757 YQNTLDVINS
+757 YRNTLDVINS

-784 YSDYYDNSEDYQV
+784 YSDYYDNSGDYQV
-797 SGDMDDG
+797 SGDVDDG
-804 EKNTI
+804 EKYNI

-815 LSYTDKSV
+815 LSYTDKAV

-848 IYSNI
+848 IYSNV
-853 DGNSLEARETD
+853 DENSLEARETD

-874 QHGAKDLKHVK
+874 LHGAKNLKHVK

-953 LYDDLK
+953 LYNDLK

-965 TTGNQY
+965 TAGNQY
-971 LYKTKFFK
+971 LYKTKFFI
-979 IK
+979 IKSIIL

>member
-1 MYLIV
+1 M
-6 CAEVKDLIK
+6 IK
-15 RLCNTLIV
+15 KLCNVLVV
-23 YVATTVVTFSLLIT
+23 YVAVVIVTFSLLIT
-37 QANPVF
+37 QAKPAF

-110 IQNLYDVVLPITR
+110 IQNLYDAVLPITR
-123 NTYPIVLGAI
+123 NTYPVVLGAI

-146 KKYKCSVILC
+146 KKYKFSVILG
-156 GYAIVFALPS
+156 GYAIAFTLPS

-173 GIGNG
+173 GLGNG
-178 NNAITA
+178 NNIITA
-184 FLLVTLGIVFSNV
+184 FLLVTLGIACSNV
-197 EVDKL
+197 EIDKL
-202 HIDKKVI
+202 HIDKKAI
-209 IILSMG
+209 TLMSMGIILN
-215 VMLNIILAFSMPF
+215 VVLALSMPY
-228 ISWRIHGD
+228 ISLKAHGD

-250 VVAMSIVIFIVG
+250 VVVMATVIFIVG

-273 YTGLLALLVYSN
+273 YIGVLALLIYSN
-285 NFITEKIV
+285 NFIIEKIV
-293 NGGIS
+293 NGSMS

-408 MMILTLLLYYL
+408 MMVLTLLLYYL

-478 PQIILWITII
+478 PQIILWIAII

-503 FPQEKLNWKSRL
+503 VPQEKLNWKSRL
-515 LGILLAIVIFG
+515 LGILLAVVVFG

-577 SNSNYS
+577 SNLNYS
-583 RKRVNKLVGK
+583 RKRVNKLLGN

-600 INKGR
+600 INKSR

-618 SESLANPNRLKEIEL
+618 SESLANPNRLKEVEL

-643 VKKITTSGLMISSG
+643 VKRNTTSGLMISSG

-682 ATPYTQVVPE
+682 ATPYTQVVPN
-692 SEQTLTINGYFKK
+692 SNQTLTINNYFKK
-705 STEIYPYNGSFY
+705 STAIHPYRGSFY
-717 SRKVVYQKFGFQR
+717 SREVVYKKFGFQK
-730 FMYLGSK
+730 FMYLGGK
-737 YKIKHKMKIGTNPYL
+737 YKLKHKMKIGTNPYL

-757 YQNTLDVINS
+757 YQNTLDIING

-784 YSDYYDNSEDYQV
+784 YSDYYNNSGDYQV

-804 EKNTI
+804 EKYNI

-815 LSYTDKSV
+815 LSYTDKAV

-831 KINKPIT
+831 RINKPIT

-874 QHGAKDLKHVK
+874 QHGAKNLKHVK

-911 TEIQKELPTIKV
+911 TEVQKELPTIKV

-953 LYDDLK
+953 LYNDLK

-965 TTGNQY
+965 TAGNQY
-971 LYKTKFFK
+971 LYKTKFFNVTK
-979 IK
+979 

>member
-1 MYLIV
+1 M
-6 CAEVKDLIK
+6 IK
-15 RLCNTLIV
+15 KLCNALVAYVSMVIV
-23 YVATTVVTFSLLIT
+23 IFSLLIA
-37 QANPVF
+37 QANPTF

-87 YVYIYVVN
+87 YIYIYVVN

-110 IQNLYDVVLPITR
+110 IQNLYDAVLPITR
-123 NTYPIVLGAI
+123 NTYPVVLGVI

-146 KKYKCSVILC
+146 KKYKFSVILG
-156 GYAIVFALPS
+156 GYAIVFTLPS

-173 GIGNG
+173 GLGNG
-178 NNAITA
+178 NNIIIA
-184 FLLVTLGIVFSNV
+184 FSLVALGIACSNV
-197 EVDKL
+197 KIDKL

-209 IILSMG
+209 TLMSMG
-215 VMLNIILAFSMPF
+215 VILNVVLALSMPY
-228 ISWRIHGD
+228 ISLKAHGD

-250 VVAMSIVIFIVG
+250 VVVMAIVLFIVG

-267 NIKIPE
+267 YVKIPE
-273 YTGLLALLVYSN
+273 YIGLLVLLTYSN
-285 NFITEKIV
+285 NFIIEKIV
-293 NGGIS
+293 NGSIS

-304 RSCIIS
+304 KSCIVS
-310 IVVVVLGWLLARIDE
+310 IIVVVLGWLLAKID
-325 KEHILEKKLSL
+325 KREHILERKLSL
-336 NNEKTIV
+336 NDGKTIV
-343 PWISETIV
+343 PWISETIM
-351 KMVNYIKNHKHN
+351 KMINYIKNHKHN

-435 IITYVAVTIAIV
+435 IITYTAVTIAIV

-478 PQIILWITII
+478 PQIILWIAII
-488 GIIILTGIIIFCEIK
+488 GIIILTGVILFCEVK
-503 FPQEKLNWKSRL
+503 FPQEKLSWKPRL
-515 LGILLAIVIFG
+515 LGILLAIVVFG

-564 QQFLNNIDTSIME
+564 QQFLNNIDTNIME
-577 SNSNYS
+577 NNSNYS
-583 RKRVNKLVGK
+583 RKRVNKLVEK

-618 SESLANPNRLKEIEL
+618 SESLANPNRLKEVEL

-643 VKKITTSGLMISSG
+643 VKRNTTSGLMISSG

-682 ATPYTQVVPE
+682 ATPYTQVVPN
-692 SEQTLTINGYFKK
+692 SNQTLTINNYFKK
-705 STEIYPYNGSFY
+705 STAIHPYRGSFY
-717 SRKVVYQKFGFQR
+717 SREVVYKKFGFQK
-730 FMYLGSK
+730 FMYLGGK
-737 YKIKHKMKIGTNPYL
+737 YKLKHKMKIGTNPYL

-757 YQNTLDVINS
+757 YRNTLDVINS

-784 YSDYYDNSEDYQV
+784 YSDYYDNSGDYQV
-797 SGDMDDG
+797 SGDVDDG
-804 EKNTI
+804 EKYNI

-815 LSYTDKSV
+815 LSYTDKAV

-831 KINKPIT
+831 RINKPIT

-874 QHGAKDLKHVK
+874 QHGAKNLKHVK

-953 LYDDLK
+953 LYNDLK

-965 TTGNQY
+965 TAGNQY
-971 LYKTKFFK
+971 LYKTKFFI
-979 IK
+979 IKSVIL

>member
-1 MYLIV
+1 M
-6 CAEVKDLIK
+6 
-15 RLCNTLIV
+15 
-23 YVATTVVTFSLLIT
+23 
-37 QANPVF
+37 
-43 LQNNLLSKRL
+43 
-53 FAYSLLNNFSNVIV
+53 
-67 GVLLILIGYQIKG
+67 
-80 NIKLIKK
+80 
-87 YVYIYVVN
+87 
-95 LLIFIG
+95 
-101 LFLWTRSFT
+101 
-110 IQNLYDVVLPITR
+110 
-123 NTYPIVLGAI
+123 
-133 SALLIKDKLKNWF
+133 
-146 KKYKCSVILC
+146 
-156 GYAIVFALPS
+156 
-166 IFNKDIF
+166 
-173 GIGNG
+173 
-178 NNAITA
+178 
-184 FLLVTLGIVFSNV
+184 
-197 EVDKL
+197 
-202 HIDKKVI
+202 
-209 IILSMG
+209 SMG
-215 VMLNIILAFSMPF
+215 VILNVVLALSMPY
-228 ISWRIHGD
+228 ISLKAHGD

-250 VVAMSIVIFIVG
+250 VVVMAIVLFIVG

-267 NIKIPE
+267 YVKIPE
-273 YTGLLALLVYSN
+273 YIGLLVLLTYSN
-285 NFITEKIV
+285 NFIIEKIV
-293 NGGIS
+293 NGSIS

-304 RSCIIS
+304 KSCIVS
-310 IVVVVLGWLLARIDE
+310 IIVVVLGWLLAKID
-325 KEHILEKKLSL
+325 KREHILERKLSL
-336 NNEKTIV
+336 NDGKTIV
-343 PWISETIV
+343 PWISETIM
-351 KMVNYIKNHKHN
+351 KMINYIKNHKHN

-435 IITYVAVTIAIV
+435 IITYTAVTIAIV

-478 PQIILWITII
+478 PQIILWIAII
-488 GIIILTGIIIFCEIK
+488 GIIILTGVILFCEVK
-503 FPQEKLNWKSRL
+503 FPQEKLSWKPRL
-515 LGILLAIVIFG
+515 LGILLAIVVFG

-564 QQFLNNIDTSIME
+564 QQFLNNIDTNIME
-577 SNSNYS
+577 NNSNYS
-583 RKRVNKLVGK
+583 RKRVNKLVEK
-593 YKKQAEK
+593 YKKQVEK

-618 SESLANPNRLKEIEL
+618 SESLANPNRLKEVEL

-643 VKKITTSGLMISSG
+643 VKRNTTSGLMISSG

-682 ATPYTQVVPE
+682 ATPYTQVVPN
-692 SEQTLTINGYFKK
+692 SNQTLTINNYFKK
-705 STEIYPYNGSFY
+705 STAIHPYRGSFY
-717 SRKVVYQKFGFQR
+717 SREVVYKKFGFQK
-730 FMYLGSK
+730 FMYLGGK
-737 YKIKHKMKIGTNPYL
+737 YKLKHKMKIGTNPYL

-757 YQNTLDVINS
+757 YRNTLDVINS

-784 YSDYYDNSEDYQV
+784 YSDYYDNSGDYQV
-797 SGDMDDG
+797 SGDVDDG
-804 EKNTI
+804 EKYNI

-815 LSYTDKSV
+815 LSYTDKAV

-831 KINKPIT
+831 RINKPIT

-874 QHGAKDLKHVK
+874 QHGAKNLKHVK

-953 LYDDLK
+953 LYNDLK

-965 TTGNQY
+965 TAGNQY
-971 LYKTKFFK
+971 LYKTKFFI
-979 IK
+979 IKSIIL

>member
-1 MYLIV
+1 M
-6 CAEVKDLIK
+6 IK
-15 RLCNTLIV
+15 KLCNALVAYVSMVIV
-23 YVATTVVTFSLLIT
+23 IFSLLIA
-37 QANPVF
+37 QANPTF

-53 FAYSLLNNFSNVIV
+53 FVYSLLNNFSNVIV

-87 YVYIYVVN
+87 YIYIYVVN

-110 IQNLYDVVLPITR
+110 IQNLYDAVLPITR
-123 NTYPIVLGAI
+123 NTYPVVLGVI

-146 KKYKCSVILC
+146 KKYKFSVILG
-156 GYAIVFALPS
+156 GYAIVFTLPS

-173 GIGNG
+173 GLGNG
-178 NNAITA
+178 NNIIIA
-184 FLLVTLGIVFSNV
+184 FSLVALGIACSNV
-197 EVDKL
+197 KIDKL

-209 IILSMG
+209 TLMSMG
-215 VMLNIILAFSMPF
+215 VILNVVLALSMPY
-228 ISWRIHGD
+228 ISLKAHGD

-250 VVAMSIVIFIVG
+250 VVVMAIVLFIVG

-267 NIKIPE
+267 YVKTPE
-273 YTGLLALLVYSN
+273 YIGLLVLLTYSN
-285 NFITEKIV
+285 NFIIEKIV
-293 NGGIS
+293 NGSIS

-304 RSCIIS
+304 KSCIVS
-310 IVVVVLGWLLARIDE
+310 IIVVVLGWLLAKID
-325 KEHILEKKLSL
+325 KREHILERKLSL
-336 NNEKTIV
+336 NDGKTIV
-343 PWISETIV
+343 PWISETIM
-351 KMVNYIKNHKHN
+351 KMINYIKNHKHN

-435 IITYVAVTIAIV
+435 IITYTAVTIAIV

-478 PQIILWITII
+478 PQIILWIAII
-488 GIIILTGIIIFCEIK
+488 GIIILTGVILFCEVK
-503 FPQEKLNWKSRL
+503 FPQEKLSWKPRL
-515 LGILLAIVIFG
+515 LGILLAIVVFG

-564 QQFLNNIDTSIME
+564 QQFLNNIDTNIME
-577 SNSNYS
+577 NNSNYS
-583 RKRVNKLVGK
+583 RKRVNKLVEK

-618 SESLANPNRLKEIEL
+618 SESLANPNRLKEVEL

-643 VKKITTSGLMISSG
+643 VKRNTTSGLMISSG

-682 ATPYTQVVPE
+682 ATPYTQVVPN
-692 SEQTLTINGYFKK
+692 SNQTLTINNYFKK
-705 STEIYPYNGSFY
+705 STAIHPYRGSFY
-717 SRKVVYQKFGFQR
+717 SREVVYKKFGFQK
-730 FMYLGSK
+730 FMYLGGK
-737 YKIKHKMKIGTNPYL
+737 YKLKHKMKIGTNPYL

-757 YQNTLDVINS
+757 YRNTLDVINS

-784 YSDYYDNSEDYQV
+784 YSDYYDNSGDYQV
-797 SGDMDDG
+797 SGDVDDG
-804 EKNTI
+804 EKYNI

-815 LSYTDKSV
+815 LSYTDKAV

-831 KINKPIT
+831 RINKPIT

-874 QHGAKDLKHVK
+874 QHGAKNLKHVK

-953 LYDDLK
+953 LYNDLK

-965 TTGNQY
+965 TAGNQY
-971 LYKTKFFK
+971 LYKTKFFNVNK
-979 IK
+979 

>member
-1 MYLIV
+1 M
-6 CAEVKDLIK
+6 
-15 RLCNTLIV
+15 
-23 YVATTVVTFSLLIT
+23 
-37 QANPVF
+37 
-43 LQNNLLSKRL
+43 
-53 FAYSLLNNFSNVIV
+53 
-67 GVLLILIGYQIKG
+67 
-80 NIKLIKK
+80 
-87 YVYIYVVN
+87 
-95 LLIFIG
+95 
-101 LFLWTRSFT
+101 WTRSFT
-110 IQNLYDVVLPITR
+110 IQNLYDAVLPITR
-123 NTYPIVLGAI
+123 NTYPVVLGVI

-146 KKYKCSVILC
+146 KKYKFSVILG
-156 GYAIVFALPS
+156 GYAIVFTLPS

-173 GIGNG
+173 GLGNG
-178 NNAITA
+178 NNIIIA
-184 FLLVTLGIVFSNV
+184 FSLVALGIACSNV
-197 EVDKL
+197 KIDKL

-209 IILSMG
+209 TLMSMG
-215 VMLNIILAFSMPF
+215 VILNVVLALSMPY
-228 ISWRIHGD
+228 ISLKAHGD

-250 VVAMSIVIFIVG
+250 VVVMAIVLFIVG

-267 NIKIPE
+267 YVKTPE
-273 YTGLLALLVYSN
+273 YIGLLVLLTYSN
-285 NFITEKIV
+285 NFIIEKIV
-293 NGGIS
+293 NGSIS

-304 RSCIIS
+304 KSCIVS
-310 IVVVVLGWLLARIDE
+310 IIVVVLGWLLAKID
-325 KEHILEKKLSL
+325 KREHILERKLSL
-336 NNEKTIV
+336 NDGKTIV
-343 PWISETIV
+343 PWISETIM
-351 KMVNYIKNHKHN
+351 KMINYIKNHKHN

-435 IITYVAVTIAIV
+435 IITYTAVTIAIV

-478 PQIILWITII
+478 PQIILWIAII
-488 GIIILTGIIIFCEIK
+488 GIIILTGVILFCEVK
-503 FPQEKLNWKSRL
+503 FPQEKLSWKPRL
-515 LGILLAIVIFG
+515 LGILLAIVVFG

-564 QQFLNNIDTSIME
+564 QQFLNNIDTNIME
-577 SNSNYS
+577 NNSNYS
-583 RKRVNKLVGK
+583 RKRVNKLVEK

-618 SESLANPNRLKEIEL
+618 SESLANLNRLKEVEL

-643 VKKITTSGLMISSG
+643 VKRNTTSGLMISSG
-657 LGGGTANMEYMTLTG
+657 LGDGTANMEYMTLTG

-682 ATPYTQVVPE
+682 ATPYTQVVPN
-692 SEQTLTINGYFKK
+692 SNQTLTINNYFKK
-705 STEIYPYNGSFY
+705 STAIHPYRGSFY
-717 SRKVVYQKFGFQR
+717 SREVVYKKFGFQK
-730 FMYLGSK
+730 FMYLGGK
-737 YKIKHKMKIGTNPYL
+737 YKLKHKMKIGTNPYL

-757 YQNTLDVINS
+757 YRNTLDVINS

-784 YSDYYDNSEDYQV
+784 YSDYYDNSGDYQV
-797 SGDMDDG
+797 SGDVDDG
-804 EKNTI
+804 EKYNI

-815 LSYTDKSV
+815 LSYTDKAV

-831 KINKPIT
+831 RINKPIT

-874 QHGAKDLKHVK
+874 QHGAKNLKHVK

-953 LYDDLK
+953 LYNDLK

-965 TTGNQY
+965 TAGNQY
-971 LYKTKFFK
+971 LYKTKFFI
-979 IK
+979 IKSVIL

>member
-1 MYLIV
+1 M
-6 CAEVKDLIK
+6 
-15 RLCNTLIV
+15 
-23 YVATTVVTFSLLIT
+23 
-37 QANPVF
+37 
-43 LQNNLLSKRL
+43 
-53 FAYSLLNNFSNVIV
+53 
-67 GVLLILIGYQIKG
+67 
-80 NIKLIKK
+80 
-87 YVYIYVVN
+87 
-95 LLIFIG
+95 
-101 LFLWTRSFT
+101 WTRSFT
-110 IQNLYDVVLPITR
+110 IQNLYDAVLPITR
-123 NTYPIVLGAI
+123 NTYPVVLGVI

-146 KKYKCSVILC
+146 KKYKFSVILG
-156 GYAIVFALPS
+156 GYAIVFTLPS

-173 GIGNG
+173 GLGNG
-178 NNAITA
+178 NNIIIA
-184 FLLVTLGIVFSNV
+184 FSLVALGIACSNV
-197 EVDKL
+197 KIDKL

-209 IILSMG
+209 TLMSMG
-215 VMLNIILAFSMPF
+215 VILNVVLALSMPY
-228 ISWRIHGD
+228 ISLKAHGD

-250 VVAMSIVIFIVG
+250 VVVMAIVLFIVG

-267 NIKIPE
+267 YVKTPE
-273 YTGLLALLVYSN
+273 YIGLLVLLTYSN
-285 NFITEKIV
+285 NFIIEKIV
-293 NGGIS
+293 NGSIS

-304 RSCIIS
+304 KSCIVS
-310 IVVVVLGWLLARIDE
+310 IIVVVLGWLLAKID
-325 KEHILEKKLSL
+325 KREHILERKLSL
-336 NNEKTIV
+336 NDGKTIV
-343 PWISETIV
+343 PWISETIM
-351 KMVNYIKNHKHN
+351 KMINYIKNHKHN

-435 IITYVAVTIAIV
+435 IITYTAVTIAIV

-478 PQIILWITII
+478 PQIILWIAII
-488 GIIILTGIIIFCEIK
+488 GIIILTGVILFCEVK
-503 FPQEKLNWKSRL
+503 FPQEKLSWKPRL
-515 LGILLAIVIFG
+515 LGILLAIVVFG

-564 QQFLNNIDTSIME
+564 QQFLNNIDTNIME
-577 SNSNYS
+577 NNSNYS
-583 RKRVNKLVGK
+583 RKRVNKLVEK

-618 SESLANPNRLKEIEL
+618 SESLANLNRLKEVEL

-643 VKKITTSGLMISSG
+643 VKRNTTSGLMISSG

-682 ATPYTQVVPE
+682 ATPYTQVVPN
-692 SEQTLTINGYFKK
+692 SNQTLTINNYFKK
-705 STEIYPYNGSFY
+705 STAIHPYRGSFY
-717 SRKVVYQKFGFQR
+717 SREVVYKKFGFQK
-730 FMYLGSK
+730 FMYLGGK
-737 YKIKHKMKIGTNPYL
+737 YKLKHKMKIGTNPYL

-757 YQNTLDVINS
+757 YRNTLDVINS

-784 YSDYYDNSEDYQV
+784 YSDYYDNSGDYQV
-797 SGDMDDG
+797 SGDVDDG
-804 EKNTI
+804 EKYNI

-815 LSYTDKSV
+815 LSYTDKAV

-831 KINKPIT
+831 RINKPIT

-874 QHGAKDLKHVK
+874 QHGAKNLKHVK

-953 LYDDLK
+953 LYNDLK

-965 TTGNQY
+965 TAGNQY
-971 LYKTKFFK
+971 LYKTKFFI
-979 IK
+979 IKSVIL

>member
-1 MYLIV
+1 M
-6 CAEVKDLIK
+6 IK
-15 RLCNTLIV
+15 KLCNALVV
-23 YVATTVVTFSLLIT
+23 YVSMVIVTFSLLIA
-37 QANPVF
+37 QANPTF

-87 YVYIYVVN
+87 YIYIYVVN

-110 IQNLYDVVLPITR
+110 IQNLYDAVLPITR
-123 NTYPIVLGAI
+123 NTYPVVLGVI

-146 KKYKCSVILC
+146 KKYKFSVILG
-156 GYAIVFALPS
+156 GYAIVFTLPS

-173 GIGNG
+173 GLGNG
-178 NNAITA
+178 NNIITA
-184 FLLVTLGIVFSNV
+184 FSLVALGIACSNV
-197 EVDKL
+197 KIDKL

-209 IILSMG
+209 TLMSMG
-215 VMLNIILAFSMPF
+215 VILNVVLALSMPY
-228 ISWRIHGD
+228 ISLKAHGD

-250 VVAMSIVIFIVG
+250 VVVMAIVLFIVG

-267 NIKIPE
+267 YVKTPE
-273 YTGLLALLVYSN
+273 YIGLLVLLTYSN
-285 NFITEKIV
+285 NFIIEKIV
-293 NGGIS
+293 NGSIS

-304 RSCIIS
+304 KSCIVS
-310 IVVVVLGWLLARIDE
+310 IIVVVLGWLLAKID
-325 KEHILEKKLSL
+325 KREHILERKLSL
-336 NNEKTIV
+336 NDGKTIV
-343 PWISETIV
+343 PWISETIM
-351 KMVNYIKNHKHN
+351 KMINYIKNHKHN

-435 IITYVAVTIAIV
+435 IITYTAVTIAIV

-478 PQIILWITII
+478 PQIILWIAII
-488 GIIILTGIIIFCEIK
+488 GIIILTGVILFCEVK
-503 FPQEKLNWKSRL
+503 FPQEKLSWKPRL
-515 LGILLAIVIFG
+515 LGILLAIVVFG

-564 QQFLNNIDTSIME
+564 QQFLNNIDTNIME
-577 SNSNYS
+577 NNSNYS
-583 RKRVNKLVGK
+583 RKRVNKLVEK

-618 SESLANPNRLKEIEL
+618 SESLANPNRLKEVEL

-643 VKKITTSGLMISSG
+643 VKRNTTSGLMISSG

-682 ATPYTQVVPE
+682 ATPYTQVVPN
-692 SEQTLTINGYFKK
+692 SNQTLTINNYFKK
-705 STEIYPYNGSFY
+705 STAIHPYRGSFY
-717 SRKVVYQKFGFQR
+717 SREVVYKKFGFQK
-730 FMYLGSK
+730 FMYLGGK
-737 YKIKHKMKIGTNPYL
+737 YKLKHKMKIGTNPYL

-757 YQNTLDVINS
+757 YRNTLDVINS

-784 YSDYYDNSEDYQV
+784 YSDYYDNSGDYQV
-797 SGDMDDG
+797 SGDVDDG
-804 EKNTI
+804 EKYNI

-815 LSYTDKSV
+815 LSYTDKAV

-831 KINKPIT
+831 RINKPIT

-874 QHGAKDLKHVK
+874 QHGAKNLKHVK

-953 LYDDLK
+953 LYNDLK

-965 TTGNQY
+965 TAGNQY
-971 LYKTKFFK
+971 LYKTKFFNVNK
-979 IK
+979 

>member
-110 IQNLYDVVLPITR
+110 IQNLYDAVLPITR
-123 NTYPIVLGAI
+123 NTCPIVLGAI

-250 VVAMSIVIFIVG
+250 VVAMSVVIFIVG
-262 QRLKI
+262 QRLKL

-273 YTGLLALLVYSN
+273 YTGLLVLLAYSN
-285 NFITEKIV
+285 NFIVEKTV
-293 NGGIS
+293 NGSTS

-304 RSCIIS
+304 KSCIVSI
-310 IVVVVLGWLLARIDE
+310 IVVALGWLLSKID
-325 KEHILEKKLSL
+325 KKDLALEKSL
-336 NNEKTIV
+336 LLDDSKSINACARSLKPYIVANIKKYRFSVMNIIILYILAYMSFILMSPDFSAPHLGKDHTNIFFYTFFVRQHMLILNTILFYLLYRFIYGIIGRF
-343 PWISETIV
+343 WIS
-351 KMVNYIKNHKHN
+351 
-363 LINIVI
+363 VI
-369 LYTLAYC
+369 L
-376 SFIFMSPH
+376 
-384 FTSPHMDG
+384 
-392 DKYTSIF
+392 
-399 FFAFFVKQH
+399 
-408 MMILTLLLYYL
+408 
-419 IYRFFYGIT
+419 
-428 NKFWLSS
+428 N
-435 IITYVAVTIAIV
+435 YVVIAVAIV
-447 ADAIKIYYRSEP
+447 ADAIKIHYRTEP
-459 ILPTEVTMVSA
+459 ILPAEVTMVSA
-470 YGDILEMI
+470 YGDILSMVS
-478 PQIILWITII
+478 QFILWIT
-488 GIIILTGIIIFCEIK
+488 
-503 FPQEKLNWKSRL
+503 
-515 LGILLAIVIFG
+515 AIVIITLICIIIYCERRLPQNRVKWKFRILGIALAVLVYG
-526 SSTRINHGNSIVN
+526 SSTRINHGGSIVGDFLN
-539 AWLSSYGNEPTF
+539 SYGNLPTF
-551 WNQEYGAQYNGAI
+551 ENQEQGAQQNGAL
-564 QQFLNNIDTSIME
+564 QQFLNNIDVTIMKKE
-577 SNSNYS
+577 TDYS
-583 RKRVNKLVGK
+583 KKKVDKLARKYSKL
-593 YKKQAEK
+593 ANE
-600 INKGR
+600 INVTR
-605 TNNLSTQTIVFNL
+605 DNNLSTQTVIFNL

-633 SQNPLSYIDS
+633 SQDPLSYIDS
-643 VKKITTSGLMISSG
+643 VKENTTSGLMISSG

-692 SEQTLTINGYFKK
+692 SKQTLTINRYFKK
-705 STEIYPYNGSFY
+705 STAIHPYNGSFY
-717 SRKVVYQKFGFQR
+717 SRKAVYQKFGFQR

-737 YKIKHKMKIGTNPYL
+737 YKINHKMKIGSNPYL

-757 YQNTLDVINS
+757 YRNTLDVINS

-784 YSDYYDNSEDYQV
+784 YSDYYDNSEDYQI
-797 SGDMDDG
+797 SGDMDDN
-804 EKNTI
+804 EKNII

-815 LSYTDKSV
+815 LSYTDKAV

-848 IYSNI
+848 IYSNV
-853 DGNSLEARETD
+853 DENTLEARETD

-874 QHGAKDLKHVK
+874 QHGAKNLKHVK

-923 YAYNNGKNPVF
+923 YAYNNGKNSVF
-934 VNKKGKTIKYK
+934 VDKKGKTIKYK

-953 LYDDLK
+953 LYNDLK

-965 TTGNQY
+965 TTGKQY
-971 LYKTKFFK
+971 LYKNNFFK
-979 IK
+979 IS

>member
-1 MYLIV
+1 M
-6 CAEVKDLIK
+6 IK

-110 IQNLYDVVLPITR
+110 IQNLYDAVLPITR
-123 NTYPIVLGAI
+123 NTCPIVLGAI

-250 VVAMSIVIFIVG
+250 VVAMSVVIFIVG
-262 QRLKI
+262 QRLKL

-273 YTGLLALLVYSN
+273 YTGLLVLLAYSN
-285 NFITEKIV
+285 NFIVEKTV
-293 NGGIS
+293 NGSTS

-304 RSCIIS
+304 KSCIVSI
-310 IVVVVLGWLLARIDE
+310 IVVALGWLLSKID
-325 KEHILEKKLSL
+325 KKDLALEKSL
-336 NNEKTIV
+336 LLDDSKSINACARSLKPYIVANIKKYRFSVMNIIILYILAYMSFILMSPDFSAPHLGKDHTNIFFYTFFVRQHMLILNTILFYLLYRFIYGIIGRF
-343 PWISETIV
+343 WIS
-351 KMVNYIKNHKHN
+351 
-363 LINIVI
+363 VI
-369 LYTLAYC
+369 L
-376 SFIFMSPH
+376 
-384 FTSPHMDG
+384 
-392 DKYTSIF
+392 
-399 FFAFFVKQH
+399 
-408 MMILTLLLYYL
+408 
-419 IYRFFYGIT
+419 
-428 NKFWLSS
+428 N
-435 IITYVAVTIAIV
+435 YVVIAVAIV
-447 ADAIKIYYRSEP
+447 ADAIKIHYRTEP
-459 ILPTEVTMVSA
+459 ILPAEVTMVSA
-470 YGDILEMI
+470 YGDILSMV
-478 PQIILWITII
+478 PQFILWIT
-488 GIIILTGIIIFCEIK
+488 
-503 FPQEKLNWKSRL
+503 
-515 LGILLAIVIFG
+515 AIVIITLICIIIYCERRLPQNRVKWKFRILGIALAVLVYG
-526 SSTRINHGNSIVN
+526 SSTRINHGGSIVGDFLN
-539 AWLSSYGNEPTF
+539 SYGNLPTF
-551 WNQEYGAQYNGAI
+551 ENQEQGAQQNGAL
-564 QQFLNNIDTSIME
+564 QQFLNNIDVTIMKKE
-577 SNSNYS
+577 TDYS
-583 RKRVNKLVGK
+583 KKKVDKLARKYSKL
-593 YKKQAEK
+593 ANE
-600 INKGR
+600 INVTR
-605 TNNLSTQTIVFNL
+605 DNNLSTQTVIFNL

-633 SQNPLSYIDS
+633 SQDPLSYIDS
-643 VKKITTSGLMISSG
+643 VKENTTSGLMISSG

-692 SEQTLTINGYFKK
+692 SKQTLTINRYFKK
-705 STEIYPYNGSFY
+705 STAIHPYNGSFY
-717 SRKVVYQKFGFQR
+717 SRKAVYQKFGFQR

-737 YKIKHKMKIGTNPYL
+737 YKINHKMKIGSNPYL

-757 YQNTLDVINS
+757 YRNTLDVINS

-773 INLVTMQNHLP
+773 INLVTM
-784 YSDYYDNSEDYQV
+784 
-797 SGDMDDG
+797 
-804 EKNTI
+804 
-809 SNYSAG
+809 
-815 LSYTDKSV
+815 
-823 QKFIEQID
+823 
-831 KINKPIT
+831 
-838 LVFYGDHLPG
+838 
-848 IYSNI
+848 
-853 DGNSLEARETD
+853 
-864 YFIYSNKYAR
+864 
-874 QHGAKDLKHVK
+874 
-885 YVSPIDFIALTAEQT
+885 
-900 NSKVSPYYALL
+900 
-911 TEIQKELPTIKV
+911 
-923 YAYNNGKNPVF
+923 
-934 VNKKGKTIKYK
+934 
-945 QLTKKQKR
+945 
-953 LYDDLK
+953 
-959 LVQYDL
+959 
-965 TTGNQY
+965 
-971 LYKTKFFK
+971 
-979 IK
+979 

>member
-1 MYLIV
+1 M
-6 CAEVKDLIK
+6 IK
-15 RLCNTLIV
+15 KLCNALVAYVSMVIV
-23 YVATTVVTFSLLIT
+23 IFSLLIA
-37 QANPVF
+37 QANPTF

-87 YVYIYVVN
+87 YIYIYVVN

-110 IQNLYDVVLPITR
+110 IQNLYDAVLPITR
-123 NTYPIVLGAI
+123 NTYPVVLGVI

-146 KKYKCSVILC
+146 KKYKFSVILG
-156 GYAIVFALPS
+156 GYAIVFTLPS

-173 GIGNG
+173 GLGNG
-178 NNAITA
+178 NNIIIA
-184 FLLVTLGIVFSNV
+184 FSLVALGIACSNV
-197 EVDKL
+197 KIDKL

-209 IILSMG
+209 TLMSMG
-215 VMLNIILAFSMPF
+215 VILNVVLALSMPY
-228 ISWRIHGD
+228 ISLKAHGD

-250 VVAMSIVIFIVG
+250 VVVMAIVLFIVG

-267 NIKIPE
+267 YVKIPE
-273 YTGLLALLVYSN
+273 YIGLLVLLTYSN
-285 NFITEKIV
+285 NFIIEKIV
-293 NGGIS
+293 NGSIS

-304 RSCIIS
+304 KSCIVS
-310 IVVVVLGWLLARIDE
+310 IIVVVLGWLLAKID
-325 KEHILEKKLSL
+325 KREHILERKLSL
-336 NNEKTIV
+336 NDGKTIV
-343 PWISETIV
+343 PWISETIM
-351 KMVNYIKNHKHN
+351 KMINYIKNHKHN

-435 IITYVAVTIAIV
+435 IITYTAVTIAIV

-478 PQIILWITII
+478 PQIILWIAII
-488 GIIILTGIIIFCEIK
+488 GIIILTGVILFCEVK
-503 FPQEKLNWKSRL
+503 FPQEKLSWKPRL
-515 LGILLAIVIFG
+515 LGILLAIVVFG

-539 AWLSSYGNEPTF
+539 AWLSSYGNELTF

-564 QQFLNNIDTSIME
+564 QQFLNNIDTNIME
-577 SNSNYS
+577 NNSNYS
-583 RKRVNKLVGK
+583 RKRVNKLVEK

-618 SESLANPNRLKEIEL
+618 SESLANPNRLKEVEL

-643 VKKITTSGLMISSG
+643 VKRNTTSGLMISSG

-682 ATPYTQVVPE
+682 AIPYTQVVPN
-692 SEQTLTINGYFKK
+692 SNQTLTINNYFKK
-705 STEIYPYNGSFY
+705 STAIHPYRGSFY
-717 SRKVVYQKFGFQR
+717 SREVVYKKFGFQK
-730 FMYLGSK
+730 FMYLGGK
-737 YKIKHKMKIGTNPYL
+737 YKLKHKMKIGTNPYL

-757 YQNTLDVINS
+757 YRNTLDVINS

-784 YSDYYDNSEDYQV
+784 YSDYYDNSGDYQV
-797 SGDMDDG
+797 SGDVDDG
-804 EKNTI
+804 EKYNI

-815 LSYTDKSV
+815 LSYTDKAV

-831 KINKPIT
+831 RINKPIT

-874 QHGAKDLKHVK
+874 QHGAKNLKHVK

-953 LYDDLK
+953 LYNDLK

-965 TTGNQY
+965 TAGNQY
-971 LYKTKFFK
+971 LYKTKFFI
-979 IK
+979 IKSIIL

>member
-1 MYLIV
+1 M
-6 CAEVKDLIK
+6 
-15 RLCNTLIV
+15 
-23 YVATTVVTFSLLIT
+23 
-37 QANPVF
+37 
-43 LQNNLLSKRL
+43 
-53 FAYSLLNNFSNVIV
+53 
-67 GVLLILIGYQIKG
+67 
-80 NIKLIKK
+80 
-87 YVYIYVVN
+87 
-95 LLIFIG
+95 
-101 LFLWTRSFT
+101 WTRSFT
-110 IQNLYDVVLPITR
+110 IQNLYDAVLPITR
-123 NTYPIVLGAI
+123 NTYPVVLGVI

-146 KKYKCSVILC
+146 KKYKFSVILG
-156 GYAIVFALPS
+156 GYAIVFTLPS

-173 GIGNG
+173 GLGNG
-178 NNAITA
+178 NNIITA
-184 FLLVTLGIVFSNV
+184 FSLVALGIACSNV
-197 EVDKL
+197 KIDKL

-209 IILSMG
+209 TLMSMG
-215 VMLNIILAFSMPF
+215 VILNVVLALSMPY
-228 ISWRIHGD
+228 ISLKAHGD

-250 VVAMSIVIFIVG
+250 VVVMAIVLFIVG

-267 NIKIPE
+267 YVKTPE
-273 YTGLLALLVYSN
+273 YIGLLVLLTYSN
-285 NFITEKIV
+285 NFIIEKIV
-293 NGGIS
+293 NGSIS

-304 RSCIIS
+304 KSCIVS
-310 IVVVVLGWLLARIDE
+310 IIVVVLGWLLAKID
-325 KEHILEKKLSL
+325 KREHILERKLSL
-336 NNEKTIV
+336 NDGKTIV
-343 PWISETIV
+343 PWISETIM
-351 KMVNYIKNHKHN
+351 KMINYIKNHKHN
-363 LINIVI
+363 LMNIVI

-435 IITYVAVTIAIV
+435 IITYTAVTIAIV

-478 PQIILWITII
+478 PQIILWIAII
-488 GIIILTGIIIFCEIK
+488 GIIILTGVIIFCEVK
-503 FPQEKLNWKSRL
+503 FPQEKLSWKPRL
-515 LGILLAIVIFG
+515 LGILLAIVVFG

-564 QQFLNNIDTSIME
+564 QQFLNNIDTNIME
-577 SNSNYS
+577 NNSNYS
-583 RKRVNKLVGK
+583 RKRVNKLVEK

-618 SESLANPNRLKEIEL
+618 SESLANPNRLKEVEL

-643 VKKITTSGLMISSG
+643 VKRNTTSGLMISSG

-682 ATPYTQVVPE
+682 ATPYTQVVPN
-692 SEQTLTINGYFKK
+692 SNQTLTINNYFKK
-705 STEIYPYNGSFY
+705 STAIHPYRSSFY
-717 SRKVVYQKFGFQR
+717 SREVVYKKFGFQK
-730 FMYLGSK
+730 FMYLGGK
-737 YKIKHKMKIGTNPYL
+737 YKLKHKMKIGTNPYL

-757 YQNTLDVINS
+757 YRNTLDVINS

-784 YSDYYDNSEDYQV
+784 YSDYYDNSGDYQV
-797 SGDMDDG
+797 SGNMDDD
-804 EKNTI
+804 EKNNI

-815 LSYTDKSV
+815 ISYTDKAV

-831 KINKPIT
+831 EIDKSIT
-838 LVFYGDHLPG
+838 VVFYGDHLPG

-874 QHGAKDLKHVK
+874 QHGAKNLKHVK

-953 LYDDLK
+953 LYNDLK

-965 TTGNQY
+965 TAGNQY
-971 LYKTKFFK
+971 LYKTKFFNVNK
-979 IK
+979 

>member
-1 MYLIV
+1 M
-6 CAEVKDLIK
+6 IK
-15 RLCNTLIV
+15 KLCNALVAYVSMVIV
-23 YVATTVVTFSLLIT
+23 IFSLLIA
-37 QANPVF
+37 QANPTF

-87 YVYIYVVN
+87 YIYIYVVN

-110 IQNLYDVVLPITR
+110 IQNLYDAVLPITR
-123 NTYPIVLGAI
+123 NTYPVVLGVI

-146 KKYKCSVILC
+146 KKYKFSVILG
-156 GYAIVFALPS
+156 GYAIVFTLPS

-173 GIGNG
+173 GLGNG
-178 NNAITA
+178 NNIIIA
-184 FLLVTLGIVFSNV
+184 FSLVALGIACSNV
-197 EVDKL
+197 KIDKL

-209 IILSMG
+209 TLMSMG
-215 VMLNIILAFSMPF
+215 VILNVVLALSMPY
-228 ISWRIHGD
+228 ISLKAHGD
-236 FSTAYRFNVLTSIS
+236 FSTVYRFNVLTSIS
-250 VVAMSIVIFIVG
+250 VVVMAIVLFIVG

-267 NIKIPE
+267 YVKIPE
-273 YTGLLALLVYSN
+273 YIGLLVLLTYSN
-285 NFITEKIV
+285 NFIIEKIV
-293 NGGIS
+293 NGSIS

-304 RSCIIS
+304 KSCIVS
-310 IVVVVLGWLLARIDE
+310 IIVVVLGWLLAKID
-325 KEHILEKKLSL
+325 KREHILERKLSL
-336 NNEKTIV
+336 NDGKTIV
-343 PWISETIV
+343 PWISETIM
-351 KMVNYIKNHKHN
+351 KMINYIKNHKHN

-435 IITYVAVTIAIV
+435 IITYTAVTIAIV

-478 PQIILWITII
+478 PQIILWIAII
-488 GIIILTGIIIFCEIK
+488 GIIILTGVILFCEVK
-503 FPQEKLNWKSRL
+503 FPQEKLSWKPRL
-515 LGILLAIVIFG
+515 LGILLAIVVFG

-564 QQFLNNIDTSIME
+564 QQFLNNIDTNIME
-577 SNSNYS
+577 NNSNYS
-583 RKRVNKLVGK
+583 RKRVNKLVEK

-618 SESLANPNRLKEIEL
+618 SESLANPNRLKEVEL

-643 VKKITTSGLMISSG
+643 VKRNTTSGLMISSG

-682 ATPYTQVVPE
+682 AIPYTQVVPN
-692 SEQTLTINGYFKK
+692 SNQTLTINNYFKK
-705 STEIYPYNGSFY
+705 STAIHPYRGSFY
-717 SRKVVYQKFGFQR
+717 SREVVYKKFGFQK
-730 FMYLGSK
+730 FMYLGGK
-737 YKIKHKMKIGTNPYL
+737 YKLKHKMKIGTNPYL

-757 YQNTLDVINS
+757 YRNTLDVINS

-784 YSDYYDNSEDYQV
+784 YSDYYDNSGDYQV
-797 SGDMDDG
+797 SGDVDDG
-804 EKNTI
+804 EKYNI

-815 LSYTDKSV
+815 LSYTDKAV

-831 KINKPIT
+831 RINKPIT

-874 QHGAKDLKHVK
+874 QHGAKNLKHVK

-953 LYDDLK
+953 LYNDLK

-965 TTGNQY
+965 TAGNQY
-971 LYKTKFFK
+971 LYKTKFFI
-979 IK
+979 IKSIIL

>member
-1 MYLIV
+1 M
-6 CAEVKDLIK
+6 IK
-15 RLCNTLIV
+15 KLCNALMV
-23 YVATTVVTFSLLIT
+23 YVAMAMVTFSLLIT
-37 QANPVF
+37 QANPAF

-53 FAYSLLNNFSNVIV
+53 FAYSLLSNFSNVIV

-87 YVYIYVVN
+87 YIYIYVVN

-110 IQNLYDVVLPITR
+110 TQNLYDAVLPITR
-123 NTYPIVLGAI
+123 NTYPVVLGAI

-146 KKYKCSVILC
+146 KKYKFSVILG
-156 GYAIVFALPS
+156 GYAIAFTLPS
-166 IFNKDIF
+166 LFNKDIL
-173 GIGNG
+173 GLGNG
-178 NNAITA
+178 NNIITA
-184 FLLVTLGIVFSNV
+184 FSLVALGIACSNV
-197 EVDKL
+197 EIDKL
-202 HIDKKVI
+202 HIDKKAITLMSIGI
-209 IILSMG
+209 IVNVVLALSM
-215 VMLNIILAFSMPF
+215 PY
-228 ISWRIHGD
+228 ISLKAHGD

-250 VVAMSIVIFIVG
+250 VVAVSIVIFIVG

-285 NFITEKIV
+285 NFIIEKIV

-304 RSCIIS
+304 RSCIVS

-325 KEHILEKKLSL
+325 KEQILEKKLSL

-363 LINIVI
+363 LMNIVI

-408 MMILTLLLYYL
+408 MMVLTLLLYYL

-478 PQIILWITII
+478 PQIILWIAII

-515 LGILLAIVIFG
+515 LGILLAIAIFG

-564 QQFLNNIDTSIME
+564 QQFLNNIDTSIMK

-618 SESLANPNRLKEIEL
+618 SESLANPNRLKEIES

-682 ATPYTQVVPE
+682 ATPYTQVVPN
-692 SEQTLTINGYFKK
+692 SNQTLTINNYFKK
-705 STEIYPYNGSFY
+705 STAIHPYRGSFY
-717 SRKVVYQKFGFQR
+717 SREVVYKKFGFQK

-784 YSDYYDNSEDYQV
+784 YSDYYDNSGDYQV

-815 LSYTDKSV
+815 LSYTDKAI

-874 QHGAKDLKHVK
+874 QHGAKNLKHVK

-900 NSKVSPYYALL
+900 NSKVLPYYALL

-923 YAYNNGKNPVF
+923 YAYNNGKNLVF
-934 VNKKGKTIKYK
+934 VDKKGKTIKYK
-945 QLTKKQKR
+945 QLTRKQKR
-953 LYDDLK
+953 LYNDLK

-965 TTGNQY
+965 TAGNQY
-971 LYKTKFFK
+971 LYKTKFFNVTK
-979 IK
+979 

>member
-1 MYLIV
+1 M
-6 CAEVKDLIK
+6 IK
-15 RLCNTLIV
+15 KLCNALVV
-23 YVATTVVTFSLLIT
+23 YVSMVIVTFSLLIA
-37 QANPVF
+37 QANPTF

-87 YVYIYVVN
+87 YIYIYVVN

-110 IQNLYDVVLPITR
+110 IQNLYDAVLPITR
-123 NTYPIVLGAI
+123 NTYPVVLGVI

-146 KKYKCSVILC
+146 KKYKFSVILG
-156 GYAIVFALPS
+156 GYAIVFTLPS

-173 GIGNG
+173 GLGNG
-178 NNAITA
+178 NNIITA
-184 FLLVTLGIVFSNV
+184 FSLVALGIACSNV
-197 EVDKL
+197 KIDKL

-209 IILSMG
+209 TLMSMG
-215 VMLNIILAFSMPF
+215 VILNVVLALSMPY
-228 ISWRIHGD
+228 ISLKAHGD

-250 VVAMSIVIFIVG
+250 VVVMAIVLFIVG

-267 NIKIPE
+267 YVKTPE
-273 YTGLLALLVYSN
+273 YIGLLVLLTYSN
-285 NFITEKIV
+285 NFIIEKIV
-293 NGGIS
+293 NGSIS

-304 RSCIIS
+304 KSCIVS
-310 IVVVVLGWLLARIDE
+310 IIVVVLGWLLAKID
-325 KEHILEKKLSL
+325 KREHILERKLSL
-336 NNEKTIV
+336 NDGKTIV
-343 PWISETIV
+343 PWISETIM
-351 KMVNYIKNHKHN
+351 KMINYIKNHKHN
-363 LINIVI
+363 LMNIVI
-369 LYTLAYC
+369 LYTLAYY

-435 IITYVAVTIAIV
+435 IITYTAVTIAIV

-478 PQIILWITII
+478 PQIILWIAII
-488 GIIILTGIIIFCEIK
+488 GIIILTGVIIFCEVK
-503 FPQEKLNWKSRL
+503 FPQEKLSWKPRL
-515 LGILLAIVIFG
+515 LGILLAIVVFG

-564 QQFLNNIDTSIME
+564 QQFLNNIDTNIME
-577 SNSNYS
+577 NNSNYS
-583 RKRVNKLVGK
+583 RKRVNKLVEK

-618 SESLANPNRLKEIEL
+618 SESLANPNRLKEVEL

-643 VKKITTSGLMISSG
+643 VKRNTTSGLMISSG

-682 ATPYTQVVPE
+682 ATPYTQVVPN
-692 SEQTLTINGYFKK
+692 SNQTLTINNYFKK
-705 STEIYPYNGSFY
+705 STAIHPYRSSFY
-717 SRKVVYQKFGFQR
+717 SREVVYKKFGFQK
-730 FMYLGSK
+730 FMYLGGK
-737 YKIKHKMKIGTNPYL
+737 YKLKHKMKIGTNPYL

-757 YQNTLDVINS
+757 YRNTLDVINS

-784 YSDYYDNSEDYQV
+784 YSDYYDNSGDYQV
-797 SGDMDDG
+797 SGNMDDD
-804 EKNTI
+804 EKNNI

-815 LSYTDKSV
+815 ISYTDKAV

-831 KINKPIT
+831 EIDKSIT
-838 LVFYGDHLPG
+838 VVFYGDHLPG

-874 QHGAKDLKHVK
+874 QHGAKNLKHVK

-953 LYDDLK
+953 LYNDLK

-965 TTGNQY
+965 TAGNQY
-971 LYKTKFFK
+971 LYKTKFFNVNK
-979 IK
+979 